1 MNAILPTGQKCQV
14 LKVNV
19 AELLLIGKGIQ
30 REIEVPD
37 GEFQQ
42 TGIVFL
48 CQKPAMLHSLDSA
61 AYKAFTS
68 VLEIGGPPE
77 PPIELVG
84 RNDEVILYAAPYVLE
99 HDGEGCVMM
108 KLACVMRLSTPLR
121 VGSDVMLVQGNG

>member
-1 MNAILPTGQKCQV
+1 M
-14 LKVNV
+14 
-19 AELLLIGKGIQ
+19 AELLLIGKGVQ
-30 REIEVPD
+30 REIEVPN

-108 KLACVMRLSTPLR
+108 KLACVMRLSTLLR
-121 VGSDVMLVQGNG
+121 VGSDGMLVQKKG